1 MCVWS
6 KVIARRS
13 KSVKVGSC
21 VVIDKISIQHQS
33 WNSYGN
39 CGTWMCS
46 QYTHNSSSYVP
57 YHESRAVFENDI
69 LMSKNVF
76 PHAGLQVK
84 KESYAK
90 MPYHW
95 FMNVF
100 SFASNCSLYLLIYA
114 IMMILMSKNVC
125 FHYIYLGEKGV
136 LCKDALPLFH
146 ERLLRCHR
154 LLRHPQPLHHC
165 RRLWKG
171 IVLLRT
177 LGNHCQHHLSLSS
190 SFLREINIINAISRF
205 IGLRSHSTGCFFTG
219 PPLKS
224 SKYKQANLG

>member
-1 MCVWS
+1 MYGHCQNIKLKLLSELRPISTHTVFTL
-6 KVIARRS
+6 VITLA
-13 KSVKVGSC
+13 VMF
-21 VVIDKISIQHQS
+21 HS
-33 WNSYGN
+33 WEG
-39 CGTWMCS
+39 
-46 QYTHNSSSYVP
+46 
-57 YHESRAVFENDI
+57 VFENDI
-69 LMSKNVF
+69 LMSKNARWSPGEKGVLCKDAL
-76 PHAGLQVK
+76 PL
-84 KESYAK
+84 
-90 MPYHW
+90 

-100 SFASNCSLYLLIYA
+100 SYASNCSFYLLIYA

-219 PPLKS
+219 P
-224 SKYKQANLG
+224 Q